1 MPDQAI
7 AVAAGVPP
15 ISFQVHD
22 ARTGGL
28 GGAREDFEKMIAELA
43 AATRPGVRMI
53 AANPGDWGIDAF
65 GGNLGG
71 AIAVWQSKYFYPVTE
86 AGHQQKIR
94 ESFAS
99 ALKAAKT
106 QGHTV
111 EMWVLC
117 IPSSMDGPTAKWW
130 DSWKMKQERDYG
142 LVIELWDETA
152 LRIALHSPEGDSVR
166 RAYYEPFTP
175 VPQQEQGHEQLR
187 LVLEVEEQRATELE
201 AALFVRQMTAAG
213 HVELDSAKRQFFNAD
228 LVAREI
234 AHKAVPAE
242 LAALSSTDAT
252 LHGLWEMHFNDCTAE
267 GVLTALHSRVWRDVR
282 AEHERLPKVLRLEVV
297 HAWGLVHR
305 LVDNRKAGWVK
316 HWREIATAHED
327 V

>member
-15 ISFQVHD
+15 ISFSAHENRSGS
-22 ARTGGL
+22 A
-28 GGAREDFEKMIAELA
+28 GGARDNFETMIAQLA
-43 AATRPGVRMI
+43 AAIRPGVRRI
-53 AANPGDWGIDAF
+53 AAHPGDWGIDAF
-65 GGNLGG
+65 VGDLGG
-71 AIAVWQSKYFYPVTE
+71 AIAVWQSKYFYPVTK
-86 AGHQQKIR
+86 ATHKRTIQD
-94 ESFAS
+94 SFDS
-99 ALKAAKT
+99 ALAAAKT
-106 QGHTV
+106 HGYTV

-130 DSWKMKQERDYG
+130 DGWKPKQERDYG

-152 LRIALHSPEGDSVR
+152 LRTALHSPEGDSVR

-175 VPQQEQGHEQLR
+175 VPQQGQGHEQLR
-187 LVLEVEEQRATELE
+187 LVLDVEEEKGAELE

-242 LAALSSTDAT
+242 TAALSSADAT
-252 LHGLWEMHFNDCTAE
+252 LHGLWEMQFNDCTAE
-267 GVLTALHSRVWRDVR
+267 GVLGSLHSRVWRDVR
-282 AEHERLPKVLRLEVV
+282 TEHERLPKILRLEVV

-316 HWREIATAHED
+316 HWREIAATHQD
-327 V
+327 I

>member
-1 MPDQAI
+1 MTEHATVLP
-7 AVAAGVPP
+7 AGVPP
-15 ISFQVHD
+15 INFAVHSV
-22 ARTGGL
+22 RTGSL
-28 GGAREDFEKMIAELA
+28 GGARDDFETMIAELA

-65 GGNLGG
+65 AGNLGG
-71 AIAVWQSKYFYPVTE
+71 AIAVWQSKYFHPVTV
-86 AGHQQKIR
+86 ASHKRTIQ

-99 ALKAAKT
+99 VLKAAEA

-117 IPSSMDGPTAKWW
+117 IPSSMDGPTAQWW
-130 DSWKMKQERDYG
+130 DRWKKQQEKAHG

-152 LRIALHSPEGDSVR
+152 LRGVLHTPEGDQVR

-175 VPQQEQGHEQLR
+175 VPQQEQLR
-187 LVLEVEEQRATELE
+187 LVLEVEEGRAAALD
-201 AALFVRQMTAAG
+201 AALFVRQMAEAG

-242 LAALSSTDAT
+242 IAALSSVDAT
-252 LHGLWEMHFNDCTAE
+252 LHGLWEMQFNDCTTE
-267 GVLTALHSRVWRDVR
+267 GTLPALHGKVWREVR
-282 AEHERLPKVLRLEVV
+282 SEHERLPKVLRLEVV

-316 HWREIATAHED
+316 HWREVAAAHQD
-327 V
+327 T

>member
-1 MPDQAI
+1 MGVTVTGHAV

-15 ISFQVHD
+15 ISFATHQL
-22 ARTGGL
+22 RTGGA
-28 GGAREDFEKMIAELA
+28 GGAREDFETMIAELA
-43 AATRPGVRMI
+43 AATKPGVRMI
-53 AANPGDWGIDAF
+53 AANPGDWGVDAF
-65 GGNLGG
+65 AGNLGG
-71 AIAVWQSKYFYPVTE
+71 AIAVWQSKYFFPVTA
-86 AGHQQKIR
+86 AGHQRTIR

-99 ALKAAKT
+99 VLKAAKA

-111 EMWVLC
+111 EIWVLC
-117 IPSSMDGPTAKWW
+117 IPSSMDGPTTKWW
-130 DSWKMKQERDYG
+130 DRWKKQQEKAHE

-152 LRIALHSPEGDSVR
+152 LRVALHTPEGDQVR

-175 VPQQEQGHEQLR
+175 APQQEQLR
-187 LVLEVEEQRATELE
+187 LVLEVEEEE
-201 AALFVRQMTAAG
+201 AAALDSALFVRQMAEAG

-242 LAALSSTDAT
+242 IAALSSADAT
-252 LHGLWEMHFNDCTAE
+252 LHGLWEMQFNDCTTE
-267 GVLTALHSRVWRDVR
+267 GTLPALHGRVWREVR
-282 AEHERLPKVLRLEVV
+282 SEHERLPKVLRLEVV

-316 HWREIATAHED
+316 HWRDIAAQQNA
-327 V
+327 